1 MGSWRNERDGIW
13 RRQFAQKLLWMWQL
27 QQRYGQRSVRLYTN
41 LYSTYVC
48 VLRRLQLKYVSLRLS
63 APVQK
68 MLTDKANTARSQ
80 VRVLAMAIARAKM
93 LSCMV
98 YQLGKLVG
106 GPYLLFEHLNA
117 PNEELELSL
126 A

>member
-1 MGSWRNERDGIW
+1 M
-13 RRQFAQKLLWMWQL
+13 
-27 QQRYGQRSVRLYTN
+27 
-41 LYSTYVC
+41 
-48 VLRRLQLKYVSLRLS
+48 KYVSLRLS
-63 APVQK
+63 APAQK

-80 VRVLAMAIARAKM
+80 VRARDLAVAIARAKM

-98 YQLGKLVG
+98 YQLGKLVR